1 MTFKYLGT
9 NINRIEKPRKKSASD
24 QSNYNVK
31 LTRYNIKKQV
41 YKLKQDKNIQ
51 NIMQYKYSCETYND
65 LCH

>member
-1 MTFKYLGT
+1 MTFKYLGA
-9 NINRIEKPRKKSASD
+9 NINRNLEKKVRVIK
-24 QSNYNVK
+24 VTIML

-51 NIMQYKYSCETYND
+51 NIMQYKGYIRARPND